1 MNRVAQAPRQ
11 NERGF
16 TLAEMMIAITMSTA
30 IIGVAFTTLIVSQKG
45 NQIASQVTNAQ
56 STANTGLDMLVA
68 DLKLAGFGM
77 DRVNTPIGNCHINGV
92 PSVIVPNDNTPGG
105 PDTGPDSV
113 SLLVPL
119 TNSVAAAG
127 ALWQVNNPGGVPPLF
142 NTIQLPAG
150 VTTAMID
157 RGLALGSI
165 VSLGGAATGVVN
177 AIGGTSLGF
186 AIPIGQASPFDAQV
200 SFNQGTL
207 VYLLQCVTYQVIPP
221 PDALGLC
228 GGNAPCLVRGLA
240 PLALPGTSPNCN
252 VAGNACVNVMDGVE
266 DLQLSYACDGCD
278 PRPTSNAT
286 APGIPDGQMDDL
298 DQSGTF
304 NDPGDFISQRNW
316 FQTAAPFGNYM
327 TTDKIHLVQVSLVA
341 RQAVSDQGSGEGNVS
356 AARTATP
363 LIVGNDHNH
372 ANGVFAP
379 GDNATPAQQMAYLQ
393 LRRRLVNRT
402 IELRNQRF

>member
-1 MNRVAQAPRQ
+1 MNRAKSAFRR

-16 TLAEMMIAITMSTA
+16 TLLELMVGVTMSTLILGA
-30 IIGVAFTTLIVSQKG
+30 AFTTLIVSQKG
-45 NQIASQVTNAQ
+45 NQITSQVMNTQ
-56 STANTGLDMLVA
+56 SSANTGLDMLAA

-105 PDTGPDSV
+105 ADTGPDSI
-113 SLLVPL
+113 SLLVPM

-127 ALWQVNNPGGVPPLF
+127 AIWQVNDAGGVPPKF
-142 NTIQLPAG
+142 TTIQLPAG
-150 VTTAMID
+150 VTTAMTT
-157 RGLALGSI
+157 RGLAVGSI
-165 VSLGGAATGVVN
+165 VSIGGAATGVVN
-177 AIGGTSLGF
+177 AIGPTSLGF
-186 AIPIGQASPFDAQV
+186 ATPAGQTSPFDPQV
-200 SFNQGTL
+200 SFAQGTL

-228 GGNAPCLVRGLA
+228 GGNAPCLVRGIA
-240 PLALPGTSPNCN
+240 PLALPGTPPNCN
-252 VAGNACVNVMDGVE
+252 LAGNACVNVMDGVE

-278 PRPTSNAT
+278 PRPTSN
-286 APGIPDGQMDDL
+286 PIGLGIPDGQMDDL
-298 DQSGTF
+298 DQSGSF

-316 FQTAAPFGNYM
+316 FGTAAPFGNYM
-327 TTDKIHLVQVSLVA
+327 TTDKIHLVQVSIVA
-341 RQAVSDQGSGEGNVS
+341 RQAVSDQGAGETNVA

-379 GDNATPAQQMAYLQ
+379 NDITPVAQLAAYQ
-393 LRRRLVNRT
+393 QIRRRLVNRT